1 MGLKKSFKQ
10 FTTKAVA
17 NPVKAIAKAYIA
29 PVVSIG
35 EATGLDKTV
44 KDASKQLPILSE
56 LERSKQRSEATVG
69 ALEEIG
75 NTQAGLLEAQ
85 MAEAEKVRVD
95 KAKEMKTAEMQKE
108 DEAKR
113 VEGEQFRD
121 SARARQK
128 KLAAGARG
136 RRSTILTEGLAS
148 SGSAPK
154 KTLLGQ

>member
-1 MGLKKSFKQ
+1 MGLKKFVK
-10 FTTKAVA
+10 KAVD
-17 NPVKAIAKAYIA
+17 NPIKATAKLLTA
-29 PVVSIG
+29 PIVSFG
-35 EATGLDKTV
+35 ELTGLDRTAIN
-44 KDASKQLPILSE
+44 ASKKLPILSE
-56 LERSKQRSEATVG
+56 LEKNKKQGEAMVG
-69 ALEEIG
+69 ALEEVG

-85 MAEAEKVRVD
+85 MAEAEKVRIE

-128 KLAAGARG
+128 KLASGARG